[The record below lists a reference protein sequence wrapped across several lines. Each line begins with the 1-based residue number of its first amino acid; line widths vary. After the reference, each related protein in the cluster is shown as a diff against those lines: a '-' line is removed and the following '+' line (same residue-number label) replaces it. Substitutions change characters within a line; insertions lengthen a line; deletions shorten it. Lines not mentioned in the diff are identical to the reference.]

1 LGRVSMVY
9 GHRLGK
15 ELGVQ
20 SVLWFRLVVSSTL
33 IRAKKNPLS
42 CLYGVLILTAETPS
56 GCAAS

>member
-1 LGRVSMVY
+1 MVY

-42 CLYGVLILTAETPS
+42 CLYGVPILTTETP
-56 GCAAS
+56 